1 MPEKKSLLLRI
12 APEVYDA
19 LAVMASEEL
28 RSVNGQV
35 EFLLRDAL
43 ARAGRLGKAPRDG
56 KGK

>member
-1 MPEKKSLLLRI
+1 MPEKKSFLLRI

-19 LAVMASEEL
+19 LALWASEEL

-35 EFLLRDAL
+35 EFLLRQAL
-43 ARAGRLGKAPRDG
+43 SETGRLGRARQT